1 MKRLILPF
9 VILGLVSGCQATE
22 ITLRPTRDIA
32 RAAHGGMPAENRAC
46 NRSYRHQD
54 VWLIEH
60 RCADQA
66 PGITLVD
73 ATGTRRFASY
83 DPAFTEWAWQEDC
96 NREDD
101 CYYTLSLDA
110 QGRITDFAYHF
121 DINLSEGVIRVRV
134 DAGRLVVTDRR
145 IIEHPS

>member
-1 MKRLILPF
+1 MRRLLLPIL
-9 VILGLVSGCQATE
+9 ILGLLAGCQAME
-22 ITLRPTRDIA
+22 ITLRPTDAIA
-32 RAAHGGMPAENRAC
+32 RTMPAETRAC
-46 NRSYRHQD
+46 NRSYRHRD

-60 RCADQA
+60 RCADQP
-66 PGITLVD
+66 PGITLID
-73 ATGTRRFASY
+73 AAGTRRFASY
-83 DPAFTEWAWQEDC
+83 DPAFTDWAWQEAC

-134 DAGRLVVTDRR
+134 EPGRLVVTDRR
-145 IIEHPS
+145 IIDHPS